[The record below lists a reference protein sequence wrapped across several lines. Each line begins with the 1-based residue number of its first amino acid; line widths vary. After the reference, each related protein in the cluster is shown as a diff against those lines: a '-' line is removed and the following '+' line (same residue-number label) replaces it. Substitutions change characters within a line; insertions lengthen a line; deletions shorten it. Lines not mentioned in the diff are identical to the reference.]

1 MAELMING
9 LEIPG
14 LLTILDFPSVPP
26 LFCNIYMLPPEDDNQ
41 DDATRPE
48 PEPRGPDAQAVLAPI
63 PADFYEQLAPL
74 LQLCAVA
81 NFLLMGRSSDPVPL
95 AITQLTG
102 FDLATAAR
110 ISRVRDTE
118 SLGRLLLDEPKML
131 YDYLQVGTL
140 VFESPLFDHVAQL
153 LSNHGTTDGEAVADS
168 LRGFVVELGEAML
181 ASLAQCIEQDAE
193 LGQDLHLRHL
203 QLESIFARLAD
214 TLVPLQLPATDDADA
229 DDLRPRLRLCF
240 PAVQL
245 AALQVAL
252 MLPVWLEEDAGHG
265 FTSAIVELGRQRY
278 LAIDALQQRLQALAP
293 EQDTELSLSELSL
306 LYQAAQVY
314 ALALVTGVL
323 DSSTEAASLF
333 APDSETTLPAY
344 CAELERFVQLV
355 QATFPEEP
363 VLVAARREVEAL
375 AELL

>member
-1 MAELMING
+1 
-9 LEIPG
+9 
-14 LLTILDFPSVPP
+14 
-26 LFCNIYMLPPEDDNQ
+26 MLPPEDENQ

-48 PEPRGPDAQAVLAPI
+48 PEPRGPDAQAVLASI

-81 NFLLMGRSSDPVPL
+81 NFLLMGRGSDPVPQ

-102 FDLATAAR
+102 FDLATVAR

-118 SLGRLLLDEPKML
+118 GLGRLLLEEPKML

-153 LSNHGTTDGEAVADS
+153 LSNHGTADSEAVADS

-181 ASLAQCIEQDAE
+181 ASLAQCFEQDAE

-214 TLVPLQLPATDDADA
+214 TLVPLQLPAADDADTQA
-229 DDLRPRLRLCF
+229 TDQQPRLQLRF
-240 PAVQL
+240 PAAQL

-252 MLPVWLEEDAGHG
+252 ILPVWLDEKSD
-265 FTSAIVELGRQRY
+265 
-278 LAIDALQQRLQALAP
+278 DALTHAMMELASRRYPAIAMLHQRLEALAP
-293 EQDTELSLSELSL
+293 DEATELTMSELGL

-314 ALALVTGVL
+314 ALALVAGTLDGSAQATGL
-323 DSSTEAASLF
+323 LAA
-333 APDSETTLPAY
+333 APEITLPAY
-344 CAELERFVQLV
+344 CAELEQFVQLV

-363 VLVAARREVEAL
+363 GLVAARREVEAL